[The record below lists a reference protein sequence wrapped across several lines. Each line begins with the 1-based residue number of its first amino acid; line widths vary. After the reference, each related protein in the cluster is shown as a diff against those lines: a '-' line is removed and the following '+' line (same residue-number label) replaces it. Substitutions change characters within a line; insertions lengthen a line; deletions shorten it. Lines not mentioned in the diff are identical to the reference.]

1 MVVNMLC
8 SSLNQASSKEEGDEP
23 KKKKGK
29 TEAQDDQEEVSVADP
44 PPKRL
49 RKVRM
54 KTKEFDALAERA
66 YADAEPLPKLSP
78 AQRLQRYLEKQKERN
93 GENIPSEKANAKD
106 EAKKKRKTAEN
117 TEAKKVAMAKQI
129 KKAEAEQSEKAK
141 AAKKVKGKKAQSP
154 EEIKKAKA
162 KKERTPEQIE
172 KDKAR
177 SRKCIAYGKAY
188 REAEGTEEERR
199 AMAQKVLE
207 RH

>member
-1 MVVNMLC
+1 MLC
-8 SSLNQASSKEEGDEP
+8 CSLNQASSKEEGDEP

-29 TEAQDDQEEVSVADP
+29 TEAKDDQGEVSVADP
-44 PPKRL
+44 PRKRL

-54 KTKEFDALAERA
+54 KTQEFDALAEGA
-66 YADAEPLPKLSP
+66 YANADAEPLPNLSP
-78 AQRLQRYLEKQKERN
+78 AQRLQRYLEKQKELKEGN

-106 EAKKKRKTAEN
+106 EAKKKRKTAKN
-117 TEAKKVAMAKQI
+117 TEAKKAPIAKQI

-141 AAKKVKGKKAQSP
+141 AEKKVKGKKAQSP
-154 EEIKKAKA
+154 EQIKA

-172 KDKAR
+172 KAKAR

-199 AMAQKVLE
+199 AMAQKVPE